1 VSGII
6 IVYPYATIVTRISEQ
21 FMNEEEI
28 FQRLLALVGQ
38 YHAERKRGKFLNYL
52 EPDALA
58 AELALEKSAT
68 GDWQQLFA
76 WMEQY
81 LQHSVKTG
89 HPGFLNRMWSGA
101 NLPSIAGEIITAV
114 SNTSACTYEGA
125 PVSTLMEHFMLDTML
140 DLAGFEG
147 GEGQMTSGSSSGNM
161 IAMLAAR
168 NRVAETSKQDGLFAQ
183 PPLVAFV
190 SADSHYSL
198 DKAAN
203 ILGIGA
209 RQLVK
214 VPVDERGRMQAKA
227 LEQLL
232 QQHQQAGNRPFFV
245 CATLGTTV
253 RGAFDPLPPLIA
265 LREQYGF
272 WLHGDGAWGGA
283 ALLDDELRQQYLA
296 GVEQLDSFTWDF
308 HKMAG
313 ANLMCNVLLFNHR
326 RGTLR
331 CVCSA
336 GEHSYLFREEDESA
350 ELDTGTASL
359 QCGRR
364 VDSLKWFLDWKY
376 FGKEGLA
383 QRVRHYLALSKYAEQ
398 LVNRT
403 PELEMS
409 VPRESFNICFRF
421 QVPQG
426 VASNEFNLALRNRL
440 FRRGISLVGIAYI
453 DERLTLRLLFTHP
466 DFSHAE
472 VDQFFSS
479 LVATG
484 KELLNEPLHR

>member
-1 VSGII
+1 
-6 IVYPYATIVTRISEQ
+6 
-21 FMNEEEI
+21 MNEEAI

-38 YHAERKRGKFLNYL
+38 YYTRRKQGKFLDYL
-52 EPDALA
+52 EPDQLA
-58 AELALEKSAT
+58 EELKLEKPAT
-68 GDWQQLFA
+68 GDWQQLFI

-81 LQHSVKTG
+81 LQHAVKTG
-89 HPGFLNRMWSGA
+89 HPDFLNRMWSDA

-125 PVSTLMEHFMLDTML
+125 PVSTLMEHFMLNTML
-140 DLAGFEG
+140 ELAGFED

-168 NRVAETSKQDGLFAQ
+168 NRIAETSKQDGLFGQ
-183 PPLVAFV
+183 KPLVAFV

-203 ILGIGA
+203 ILGIGT
-209 RQLVK
+209 RQLIK
-214 VPVDERGRMQAKA
+214 VPVDKRGRMQAEA

-232 QQHQQAGNRPFFV
+232 QQHRQAGNLPFFV

-253 RGAFDPLPPLIA
+253 RGAYDPLPPLIA

-313 ANLMCNVLLFNHR
+313 TNLMCNVLLFNHN

-336 GEHSYLFREEDESA
+336 GEHSYLFREEDQSA

-383 QRVRHYLALSKYAEQ
+383 QRVRHYLTLSKYAEQ
-398 LVNRT
+398 MVDRT

-421 QVPQG
+421 RVPQG
-426 VASNEFNLALRNRL
+426 ISSNDFNLELRNRL

-453 DERLTLRLLFTHP
+453 DAQLTLRLLITHP
-466 DFSHAE
+466 DFSEAE
-472 VDQFFSS
+472 VDKFFSS
-479 LVATG
+479 LVSTG
-484 KELLNEPLHR
+484 KDLLNEQLHS